1 MTSNGN
7 WDRDPARERQSRL
20 SDGEETSVSVD
31 TQQRIGFLQGEVGGK
46 AFWIESI
53 PRTTPRCTDRRAEL
67 RAKQFVPRP
76 SWSVEE
82 GDRIGS
88 DGDA

>member
-1 MTSNGN
+1 MTSNGD

-46 AFWIESI
+46 AFWIES
-53 PRTTPRCTDRRAEL
+53 
-67 RAKQFVPRP
+67 VP
-76 SWSVEE
+76 
-82 GDRIGS
+82 
-88 DGDA
+88 